1 MKKDKVVIIGAGFVG
16 ACCAYTMMLGG
27 TAGEIVLIDIDR
39 ERLEGEVLDLSH
51 GLPFVQPVHIKAG
64 DYSDCTDAE
73 LVIITAGAAQR
84 PGESRLSLIQRN
96 VDIFKN
102 IIPQITRYNT
112 ECILLVVTNP
122 VDVITYVAQKL
133 SGFPPRRVIGS
144 GTVLDSA
151 RFRYLLGE
159 HCHVAPT
166 SVHGYVIGEHGDS
179 EVCAFSSTHIAGMS
193 MEEICNTCE
202 NGCMADCRAELTH
215 SVRTAAY
222 RIIEGKGATYYAV
235 ALAVRRI
242 ADAILRNEGIVL
254 SVSSLINGEYG
265 FSDVYVSLPCVLDA
279 SGVSKVLIPALDPTE
294 TEGLSHSVTVLKDA
308 IASVKW

>member
-51 GLPFVQPVHIKAG
+51 GLPFVQPVQIKAG
-64 DYSDCTDAE
+64 DYADCKDAE

-133 SGFPPRRVIGS
+133 SGFSPRRVIGS

-159 HCHVAPT
+159 HCRVAPN

-179 EVCAFSSTHIAGMS
+179 EVCAFSATHIAGMS

-202 NGCMADCRAELTH
+202 NGCMTNCRSELSQ

-242 ADAILRNEGIVL
+242 ADAILRNEGTVL
-254 SVSSLINGEYG
+254 SVSSLLAGQYG
-265 FSDVYVSLPCVLDA
+265 FDDVYVSLPCVVDA
-279 SGVSKVLIPALDPTE
+279 GGISKVLTPSLAPE
-294 TEGLSHSVTVLKDA
+294 EMEGLNHSVTVLKEA
-308 IASVKW
+308 VASVKW

>member
-51 GLPFVQPVHIKAG
+51 GLPFVQPVQITAG
-64 DYSDCTDAE
+64 NYADCKDAE
-73 LVIITAGAAQR
+73 LVIITAGAAQQ

-133 SGFPPRRVIGS
+133 SGFPANRVIGS

-179 EVCAFSSTHIAGMS
+179 EVCAFSRHP
-193 MEEICNTCE
+193 
-202 NGCMADCRAELTH
+202 
-215 SVRTAAY
+215 Y
-222 RIIEGKGATYYAV
+222 RG
-235 ALAVRRI
+235 
-242 ADAILRNEGIVL
+242 
-254 SVSSLINGEYG
+254 
-265 FSDVYVSLPCVLDA
+265 DVYGGYLPDLPAWVHGRVPGRADPFGPHRRLPDHRGQGGPPTTPWRWLSGA
-279 SGVSKVLIPALDPTE
+279 SRTPSCAMKGSCFR
-294 TEGLSHSVTVLKDA
+294 
-308 IASVKW
+308 